1 MDVSISSRHL
11 TVTPKLEEAI
21 RTKIG
26 HLDRFLPELDT
37 ATVHLDEARN
47 PRITNREVCEVTLSG
62 HGHRLRCK
70 VQAPDPLTAVDR
82 AEAKL
87 ERQIRKLRTKLQKRH
102 HGRGDTIRN
111 PRRRARGAMG
121 RGGRSAGDAVG
132 RGGRSAGDAI
142 EGPGGGSPGGGSPG
156 GGSPGGGS
164 PGGGQAG

>member
-111 PRRRARGAMG
+111 PRRRSRG
-121 RGGRSAGDAVG
+121 AVG

-142 EGPGGGSPGGGSPG
+142 QGPGGGSPGGGGQAGGGGSPG
-156 GGSPGGGS
+156 GGGQAGGGGS

>member
-111 PRRRARGAMG
+111 PRRRSRGAMG

-156 GGSPGGGS
+156 GG
-164 PGGGQAG
+164 GQAG

>member
-21 RTKIG
+21 QAKIG

-37 ATVHLDEARN
+37 AVVHLDEARN

-111 PRRRARGAMG
+111 PSRRSRGD
-121 RGGRSAGDAVG
+121 GGED
-132 RGGRSAGDAI
+132 
-142 EGPGGGSPGGGSPG
+142 PGGGSPGGEPAS
-156 GGSPGGGS
+156 
-164 PGGGQAG
+164 

>member
-37 ATVHLDEARN
+37 AVVHFDEARN
-47 PRITNREVCEVTLSG
+47 PRIANREICEVTLSG
-62 HGHRLRCK
+62 HGHHLRCK
-70 VQAPDPLTAVDR
+70 VQAPDPFAAVDR

-87 ERQIRKLRTKLQKRH
+87 ERQIRKLRTKLQARH

-111 PRRRARGAMG
+111 RGG
-121 RGGRSAGDAVG
+121 ELPGGGRS
-132 RGGRSAGDAI
+132 S
-142 EGPGGGSPGGGSPG
+142 GGGSPGGGSA
-156 GGSPGGGS
+156 S
-164 PGGGQAG
+164 

>member
-111 PRRRARGAMG
+111 PRRRSRGAVG

-156 GGSPGGGS
+156 GG
-164 PGGGQAG
+164 QAG

>member
-111 PRRRARGAMG
+111 PRRRSRGAM
-121 RGGRSAGDAVG
+121 G

-142 EGPGGGSPGGGSPG
+142 EGPGGGSPAGGSPA
-156 GGSPGGGS
+156 GGSPAGGS

>member
-111 PRRRARGAMG
+111 PRRRSRGAMG

-142 EGPGGGSPGGGSPG
+142 EGPGGGSPAGGSPG
-156 GGSPGGGS
+156 D
-164 PGGGQAG
+164 GGQAG

>member
-82 AEAKL
+82 AGAKL

-111 PRRRARGAMG
+111 PRRRSRG
-121 RGGRSAGDAVG
+121 AVG

-142 EGPGGGSPGGGSPG
+142 EGPGGGSPGGGGQAG

>member
-21 RTKIG
+21 RAKIG

-37 ATVHLDEARN
+37 AVVHFDEARN
-47 PRITNREVCEVTLSG
+47 PRITDREVCEVTLSG

-87 ERQIRKLRTKLQKRH
+87 ERQIRKLRTKLQARH

-111 PRRRARGAMG
+111 PG
-121 RGGRSAGDAVG
+121 GGRADSGPPG
-132 RGGRSAGDAI
+132 EAI
-142 EGPGGGSPGGGSPG
+142 GNPGGGEP
-156 GGSPGGGS
+156 
-164 PGGGQAG
+164 AG